1 MLINPKNCL
10 FVLIST
16 FEELNNIF
24 ACLGLVNISLVDT
37 ISLVFSSKSSLE
49 TLSFSN
55 NLKPNLVIN
64 SLIISVFL
72 VYSIVSLSLCL
83 GILEMSIRY
92 SNFLI
97 IQGESYFSNNSLSI
111 LSNPNDDLIKY
122 FLICNLSVSV
132 AVDVFCLSINLLNLS
147 SVISSIVK
155 NFSED
160 ANLLSLISA
169 LTFSAFSF
177 GLILLI
183 KSCPLFFNNN
193 SR

>member
-10 FVLIST
+10 LVLIST

-24 ACLGLVNISLVDT
+24 DWFGFVNNSLFIT
-37 ISLVFSSKSSLE
+37 ISFVFSTNSSLDI
-49 TLSFSN
+49 LLLSN
-55 NLKPNLVIN
+55 NLNPNLVIK

-72 VYSIVSLSLCL
+72 VYSIVSLSLYL
-83 GILEMSIRY
+83 GILEGSIRN
-92 SNFLI
+92 SIFLI
-97 IQGESYFSNNSLSI
+97 IVGESYFSNISLSI
-111 LSNPNDDLIKY
+111 LSNPNDNLIKY
-122 FLICNLSVSV
+122 FLICNLSISD
-132 AVDVFCLSINLLNLS
+132 AVDVFCLFISVLNLP

-169 LTFSAFSF
+169 LIVSAFSF

-183 KSCPLFFNNN
+183 KS
-193 SR
+193 